1 MESDFGQLRGNFTDV
16 PIVVGEWL
24 VSPVHSEPAARWR
37 YYDALGR
44 MCRKYDFASYIW
56 DTGNDHLDRDAHAWR
71 DPTGLHLYFNALL
84 GNANSLPDSTVDIS
98 ATSQFSSAFAFHKAG
113 DAVEN
118 ITVSFTLSGNSV
130 SSISN
135 GSVELRDGTDY
146 IVNGAEI
153 VLTPSFLS
161 PYFTDSSTAGVIAT
175 LMVAFSQG
183 PSIPVQLVQ
192 WDTPVLPIS
201 SAQPNTGSDIDVAV
215 HWNGVGKPATMA
227 AFKSDGIPLIDE
239 WTQGSPPLQRGRTT
253 FGGSWNWNCKC
264 SLRASL
270 P

>member
-1 MESDFGQLRGNFTDV
+1 MYN
-16 PIVVGEWL
+16 
-24 VSPVHSEPAARWR
+24 
-37 YYDALGR
+37 
-44 MCRKYDFASYIW
+44 FASYIW

-71 DPTGLHLYFNALL
+71 DPTGLQLYFNALL
-84 GNANSLPDSTVDIS
+84 GNSNSLPDSTVDTS

-118 ITVSFTLSGNSV
+118 IIVSFTLNGNSV

-153 VLTPSFLS
+153 ILTASFLS
-161 PYFTDSSTAGVIAT
+161 QYFTDSSTEGVKAT
-175 LMVAFSQG
+175 LMVAFSPG

-192 WDTPVLPIS
+192 WDTPVLPVS
-201 SAQPNTGSDIDVAV
+201 SAQPTTGSDIDVAV
-215 HWNGVGKPATMA
+215 QWNGVGKPATVA
-227 AFKSDGIPLIDE
+227 AFRSDGIPLVDE

-264 SLRASL
+264 SHRAPPPL
-270 P
+270 IF